1 MKTYYVLELPG
12 TSMYLS
18 VAYGRLALTAEAND
32 AVWFEDEN
40 TALIYLASLRNMNP
54 LNVEMIDRLEPAALN
69 FDDEG
74 GTWGKV
80 ARSIK
85 RAWSS
90 CVRRATATPS

>member
-18 VAYGRLALTAEAND
+18 VAYGRLALTAGANGV
-32 AVWFEDEN
+32 VWFEDEN
-40 TALIYLASLRNMNP
+40 TALLYLASLRNMNP
-54 LNVEMIDRLEPAALN
+54 LNAEMIDRLEPVAHG

-74 GTWGKV
+74 GTWGKI
-80 ARSIK
+80 ARSIR

-90 CVRRATATPS
+90 CVRRATATLS